1 MEYILQRSQYLYPTL
16 VEECLDLPVRT
27 IKSEIRFDFFF
38 SKKEGILIEDLAIN
52 LLGEQIETDLSLVS
66 GLRFA
71 RWLFSIFCS
80 SIYEHEFSLLY
91 YLLKGKLWRKLK
103 AKAEEKSATG

>member
-1 MEYILQRSQYLYPTL
+1 MNL
-16 VEECLDLPVRT
+16 
-27 IKSEIRFDFFF
+27 FF
-38 SKKEGILIEDLAIN
+38 SKKEGILIEDLAIY

-80 SIYEHEFSLLY
+80 SLCQHEFSLLY
-91 YLLKGKLWRKLK
+91 YILKGKLWRKLK

>member
-1 MEYILQRSQYLYPTL
+1 MEHILQRSQYLYPTL

-27 IKSEIRFDFFF
+27 IKIFF

-80 SIYEHEFSLLY
+80 SPYEHEFSLLY

>member
-1 MEYILQRSQYLYPTL
+1 MEHILQRSQYLYPTL

-52 LLGEQIETDLSLVS
+52 LLGEQIETDLSLLLACLCNNVFVLNSAGHLNQSHS
-66 GLRFA
+66 GQKSF
-71 RWLFSIFCS
+71 FSFFLS
-80 SIYEHEFSLLY
+80 
-91 YLLKGKLWRKLK
+91 
-103 AKAEEKSATG
+103 EE